1 MRKLLMFLFF
11 YCFVMTGIAA
21 PVVLDV
27 PVPGGDATPV
37 LRRIIEQASSY
48 KGRAVLIRLQQG
60 DYHIYRTSSSPYLYY
75 ISNTASAEENPD
87 PTKHIGIWL
96 KDMKNITVDGGGARF
111 VTHGEMTPF
120 VIDGCENVTLKNFS
134 LVAADPSVPEMTV
147 VSTDANSITARVTAG
162 SSYEIE
168 DGKFYWK
175 GEGWRFGGGIAQVFY
190 PQTNVTNRCE
200 SPLAGVTKAIELDEG
215 LVRFNYDRAPG
226 FKTGEVYQMRHSFRT
241 EACGFIHQSKDVKL
255 ENIKFHFLGNFGIVG
270 QYSENLTYEKLY
282 CAPEWGSGR
291 TCAGFA
297 DFVQMSGCK
306 GKIRILD
313 SYFEG
318 AHDDP
323 INIHGT
329 HLKVMEYV
337 SDRQVKVRFMHGQS
351 YGFEAFYKGDEV
363 EFVDAHSL
371 RCLQPARV
379 KAVERIDDYEI
390 LLTLDRAVNDNVK
403 AAEYVSVE
411 NVTWTPEVEIRNN
424 YFSRIPT
431 RGILVTTR
439 RKVVIEDNVFYRIPM
454 SGVLVSD
461 DARGWYESGPVRDV
475 TIRRNLFMECG
486 SPVIAVMPENDR
498 YEGAVHRNVRIE
510 ANRFVIRQG
519 SEAVSARATDG
530 LIIRDN
536 YISVAGD
543 GPVSPD
549 AFFRTE
555 DCKDVTISGNRC
567 GRSLLR

>member
-1 MRKLLMFLFF
+1 MKKQIVSFIVFLVSFSLS
-11 YCFVMTGIAA
+11 AA
-21 PVVLDV
+21 SPVILKVATSD
-27 PVPGGDATPV
+27 GDATPI
-37 LRRIIEQASSY
+37 LRQAIEAAATY
-48 KGRAVLIRLQQG
+48 KGCPVLIQLQQG

-255 ENIKFHFLGNFGIVG
+255 VNIKFHFLGNFGIVG

-371 RCLQPARV
+371 RCLQPACV

-403 AAEYVSVE
+403 TAENVSVE

-454 SGVLVSD
+454 SGVLVS
-461 DARGWYESGPVRDV
+461 E
-475 TIRRNLFMECG
+475 F
-486 SPVIAVMPENDR
+486 
-498 YEGAVHRNVRIE
+498 
-510 ANRFVIRQG
+510 
-519 SEAVSARATDG
+519 
-530 LIIRDN
+530 
-536 YISVAGD
+536 
-543 GPVSPD
+543 
-549 AFFRTE
+549 
-555 DCKDVTISGNRC
+555 
-567 GRSLLR
+567 